1 MNGRARLSIVAAAV
15 AAGCGGPGG
24 PSPAETLTYGV
35 PSPPT
40 AVYHVGDTMTIDIET
55 PAGNMAVTGVGSV
68 TLGLAFRTD
77 PAGVRVVG
85 TVEAFEGSITHPL
98 MGTETAGL
106 DDLSGSFEVLI
117 GRDGVQEV
125 VSFPEISGGVAQMS
139 SFPALGYLLFPRM
152 PGGNVDPGTTWVD
165 TVTTSAETEGESN
178 TTTAVSTYTLVGDTL
193 VGGRSG
199 QLISNMI
206 AYHMQTS
213 LNWGLA
219 AAIGGLLLAFVL
231 VLYLVYDRLVGIE
244 RMRLG

>member
-1 MNGRARLSIVAAAV
+1 
-15 AAGCGGPGG
+15 
-24 PSPAETLTYGV
+24 
-35 PSPPT
+35 
-40 AVYHVGDTMTIDIET
+40 MTIDIET